1 MSDKLSFRT
10 SMDFTYGQPQE
21 MAPGVARVVAAN
33 PGPFTFKGTNTYL
46 VGTTELAI
54 IDPGPG
60 GKAHLDAVMT
70 AVAGRPVT
78 HIILTHTHHDHFDG
92 LPEFVAATGAMT
104 AGFGRRVAQPGRVR
118 RSASGAEQ
126 VDLDFLPDTPLAQGD
141 TLQAGGRIFTA
152 LHTPG
157 HAPDHLSFALDGE
170 DGVLFSGD
178 HVMGWNTSVVAPP
191 EGRMSDYMRSLE
203 LLMGRRQD
211 RVYLPGHGDRI
222 ETPQRWVKAF
232 IIHRNAREMAILEAI
247 KSGEETIRKIVGV
260 VYRGLDARLVDA
272 ACLSV
277 QAHVEHL
284 LDRGLLRVEGQLSS
298 DHALSPA

>member
-10 SMDFTYGQPQE
+10 AMDFTYGMPTE
-21 MAPGVARVVAAN
+21 MAPGVARIVANN
-33 PGPFTFKGTNTYL
+33 PSPFTFKGTNTYL

-60 GKAHLDAVMT
+60 GQAHLDAVMT

-92 LPEFVAATGAMT
+92 LPEFVAATGAKT
-104 AGFGRRVAQPGRVR
+104 AGYGRRVAEPGRVR
-118 RSASGAEQ
+118 KSASGAEN
-126 VDLDFLPDTPLAQGD
+126 VDLDFVPDIKLGHGD
-141 TLQAGGRIFTA
+141 TLQAGGHTFTA

-157 HAPDHLSFALDGE
+157 HAPDHLALALDGE
-170 DGVLFSGD
+170 HGVLFSGD

-191 EGRMSDYMRSLE
+191 EGRMIDYMRSLE
-203 LLMGRRQD
+203 LLMARGQD
-211 RVYLPGHGDRI
+211 RIYLPGHGDRI

-247 KSGEETIRKIVGV
+247 RNGQDTIRKVVGV

-284 LDRGLLRVEGQLSS
+284 LDRDLVRLEGQLRS
-298 DHALSPA
+298 DHALSAA

>member
-10 SMDFTYGQPQE
+10 SMDFTYGEPKQ
-21 MAPGVARVVAAN
+21 MVVGVARIVADN
-33 PGPFTFKGTNTYL
+33 PGPFTFKGTNTYI
-46 VGTTELAI
+46 VGTSELAI
-54 IDPGPG
+54 VDPGPG
-60 GKAHLDAVMT
+60 GDAHLAAVMK

-78 HIILTHTHHDHFDG
+78 HIVLTHTHHDHFDG
-92 LPEFVAATGAMT
+92 LPEMVAATGAKT
-104 AGFGRRVAQPGRVR
+104 AGFGRKVAQPGRVR
-118 RSASGAEQ
+118 RSASGAEH
-126 VDLDFLPDTPLAQGD
+126 VDRDFVPDIALGHGD
-141 TLQAGGRIFTA
+141 TLRAGGRTFSA

-157 HAPDHLSFALDGE
+157 HAPDHLALALDGD

-191 EGRMSDYMRSLE
+191 EGRMLDYMRSLD
-203 LLMGRRQD
+203 LLLGRTQD

-222 ETPQRWVKAF
+222 DSPQRWVKAF
-232 IIHRNAREMAILEAI
+232 IIHRNAREMAILDAI
-247 KSGEETIRKIVGV
+247 KGGQETIRKVVGV

-284 LDRGLLRVEGQLSS
+284 HDRGLVRVAGQLSS
-298 DHALSPA
+298 DHELSAA